1 MSRKDAVDTAPRN
14 ATPILR
20 WTFQRNAA
28 TLTCEID
35 VADDNGFEVCV
46 VPHWDVNASMI
57 ERFDAPMT
65 ALERHARIVMR
76 LREAGWAVTDR
87 AAA

>member
-1 MSRKDAVDTAPRN
+1 MSTTDATRKG
-14 ATPILR
+14 TPILR

-28 TLTCEID
+28 TLTCAID
-35 VADDNGFEVCV
+35 VADDQRFEVCV
-46 VPHWDVNASMI
+46 VPHWDVKSSVI
-57 ERFDAPMT
+57 ERYDAPMT
-65 ALERHARIVMR
+65 ALERHAHIALK

>member
-1 MSRKDAVDTAPRN
+1 MSTTSKTRT

-35 VADDNGFEVCV
+35 AAAGKGFDVCV
-46 VPHWDVNASMI
+46 VPHWDVKSSVI
-57 ERFDAPMT
+57 EHFDAPMT
-65 ALERHARIVMR
+65 ALERHANIALQ

>member
-1 MSRKDAVDTAPRN
+1 MSTTAKARN

-35 VADDNGFEVCV
+35 VAADHGFEVCV
-46 VPHWDVNASMI
+46 VPHWDVKSSVI
-57 ERFDAPMT
+57 ERFDAPMI
-65 ALERHARIVMR
+65 ALERHANIALQ